1 MRRFRIWNH
10 LSSSL
15 WFVPILCV
23 LAGVCLSFATIAL
36 DRSVSLVPRSLSG
49 DPDAALAILT
59 TVAASMV
66 TLTGLVLTITMV
78 VVQLATGQFTP
89 RVLRAILRDRPSQFA
104 IGVFVATFAHA
115 MLVMRE
121 VRHPTVGAPDG
132 FVPGVA
138 IIVAFVLII
147 VSIMVL
153 VSYVHHIGQ
162 SLRAAS
168 LIDSVGDDTRDL
180 ILELYPENA
189 PRPSQRRELPAEPDR
204 VVVAPEPGVLFKVAE
219 DELVEKA
226 ATSDVMLLLI
236 PRVGDFVPTGGALF
250 AVYGDGSVDPDDVL
264 RCIVVGKERTLHQ
277 DVAYGIRMLVD
288 VAVRALSPASGDPT
302 TAVQAID
309 RIHDCLRLL
318 VSRDFPTGEHLDR
331 EGRLRLIVPVL
342 SWEGM
347 VHVALD
353 ELRLFAVQSLQAT
366 RRMTAMLDDLIELAP
381 DERRAPLRY
390 QLQRLDALAHD
401 AFEAPDGDWA
411 MEPDQQGVGSGP
423 VGILQPFDGERRAVV
438 RRG

>member
-1 MRRFRIWNH
+1 MQKFRIWNH

-23 LAGVCLSFATIAL
+23 LAGVCLSFATIAI
-36 DRSVSLVPRSLSG
+36 DRSVSFVPRSLSG

-121 VRHPTVGAPDG
+121 VRHPTDSSPEGY
-132 FVPGVA
+132 VPGFA
-138 IIVAFVLII
+138 IVVAFVLII
-147 VSIMVL
+147 ISIMVL
-153 VSYVHHIGQ
+153 VSYVNHIGQ

-180 ILELYPENA
+180 IFELYPEHP
-189 PRPSQRRELPAEPDR
+189 PRRASLPALPSGEPVQTVDAR
-204 VVVAPEPGVLFKVAE
+204 EPGVLFKVAE
-219 DELVEKA
+219 DELVELA
-226 ATSDVMLLLI
+226 AEAGVVIRMI
-236 PRVGDFVPTGGALF
+236 PRVGDFVPTGGTVF
-250 AVYGDGSVDPDDVL
+250 AVYGEGRIDPEAL
-264 RCIVVGKERTLHQ
+264 LQCIAVGKERTLHQ

-318 VSRDFPTGEHLDR
+318 VSRDFPTGEHVDER
-331 EGRLRLIVPVL
+331 GRLVLVLPVL

-353 ELRLFAVQSLQAT
+353 ELRLFAVQSMQAT
-366 RRMTAMLDDLIELAP
+366 RRIAAMLRDLIELAP
-381 DERRAPLRY
+381 EERRAPLQF
-390 QLQRLDALAHD
+390 QLQRLDALAHE

-411 MEPDQQGVGSGP
+411 MEPDQQGIGSGP
-423 VGILQPFDGERRAVV
+423 VGILQVVDSGRR
-438 RRG
+438 